1 MESRRERETGVERGG
16 RRRSHGG
23 RDTRWQG
30 CNGRIKIVDLGHRT
44 ESRDTGEKDSS
55 LTRVM
60 QRGHVGRRIW

>member
-1 MESRRERETGVERGG
+1 MEGET
-16 RRRSHGG
+16 
-23 RDTRWQG
+23 RDG
-30 CNGRIKIVDLGHRT
+30 KAVMGRIKIVDLGHRT